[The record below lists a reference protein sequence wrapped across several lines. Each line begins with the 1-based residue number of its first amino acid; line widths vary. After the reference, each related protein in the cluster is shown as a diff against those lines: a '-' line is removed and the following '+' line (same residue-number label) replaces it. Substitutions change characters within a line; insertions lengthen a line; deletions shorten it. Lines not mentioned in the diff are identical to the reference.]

1 MRRII
6 VWLTPVLAL
15 ALTTTFGVSAS
26 AQSTATTTQTKNFE
40 VVSVSGNKVVVKGA
54 EGARELT
61 VPPDFQMTVDGKP
74 VTVADLKPGMKGT
87 ATITTTTTTTPVTVT
102 EVKNGEV
109 FRVTGNSIIVRS
121 ENGLRMF
128 NEGDAARRGATI
140 LRDGQPIRFTDLR
153 QGDRL
158 TATIVTPQPPK
169 VVTERE
175 VAAAMKSAPAAAGA
189 AVETAARATTR
200 AATTAAGAATAA
212 ATRAPEATVA
222 AARTLPKTAT
232 FMPLV
237 GLLGAGSM
245 GLAFVLGAVRRR
257 R

>member
-6 VWLTPVLAL
+6 VWLSPVMGLAL
-15 ALTTTFGVSAS
+15 ATMFSVSAS
-26 AQSTATTTQTKNFE
+26 AQQSTATTTQAKNFE
-40 VVSVSGNKVVVKGA
+40 IISVAGNKVVVKGDA
-54 EGARELT
+54 GHQELT
-61 VPPDFQMTVDGKP
+61 VPPDFQLTVDGRP

-102 EVKNGEV
+102 EVRNGEV

-128 NEGDAARRGATI
+128 SEGDAARRNATI
-140 LRDGQPIRFTDLR
+140 LRDGRPVRFTDLR

-158 TATIVTPQPPK
+158 TATIVTTKPPE
-169 VVTERE
+169 VVTERQ
-175 VAAAMKSAPAAAGA
+175 VAAAMASAPEAAGA

-200 AATTAAGAATAA
+200 AATTAAAA
-212 ATRAPEATVA
+212 ATPAPEATV
-222 AARTLPKTAT
+222 ARTLPKTAT

-237 GLLGAGSM
+237 GLLGASSL
-245 GLAFVLGAVRRR
+245 GLAFVLSVGRRR
-257 R
+257 W

>member
-15 ALTTTFGVSAS
+15 SLATAFSVSAS
-26 AQSTATTTQTKNFE
+26 AQGSTATTTQTKNFE
-40 VVSVSGNKVVVKGA
+40 IVSVDGNKVVVKGP

-61 VPPDFQMTVDGKP
+61 VPPDFQMTVDGRP

-87 ATITTTTTTTPVTVT
+87 ATITTTTTSTPVTVT
-102 EVKNGEV
+102 EVRNGEV

-128 NEGDAARRGATI
+128 SEADAARRNATI
-140 LRDGQPIRFTDLR
+140 LRDGRPVRFTDLR

-158 TATIVTPQPPK
+158 TATIVTTKPPE
-169 VVTERE
+169 VVTERQ
-175 VAAAMKSAPAAAGA
+175 VAAAMTSAPEAAGA

-200 AATTAAGAATAA
+200 AATAAAGA

-237 GLLGAGSM
+237 GLLGASSL
-245 GLAFVLGAVRRR
+245 GLAFVLSVGRRR
-257 R
+257 W